1 MQTQQTQWQTL
12 QTEQDYDRALA
23 RLWQIFDSEPGTPE
37 DAEHD
42 LLVELI
48 LAYEDIH
55 YPIPLPTP
63 PGRPRILDRP
73 MASHPRR
80 PGPGHRQQR
89 TDRRHPRRPAGNHP
103 PNRRRP
109 PPKTQHRPPRPP
121 PPTRGYQPL
130 TPAPDHRNP
139 TGVGISPNQL

>member
-23 RLWQIFDSEPGTPE
+23 RLWEIFDSEPGTPE

-55 YPIPLPTP
+55 YPMDDPTP
-63 PGRPRILDRP
+63 LAALEFRMDQALMTIDDLLPALGSREQAAAILAGQQEITPQIANALHQKLNIDLRDLLP
-73 MASHPRR
+73 HP
-80 PGPGHRQQR
+80 
-89 TDRRHPRRPAGNHP
+89 A
-103 PNRRRP
+103 
-109 PPKTQHRPPRPP
+109 
-121 PPTRGYQPL
+121 
-130 TPAPDHRNP
+130 
-139 TGVGISPNQL
+139 QL

>member
-12 QTEQDYDRALA
+12 QTEQDYDRALD
-23 RLWQIFDSEPGTPE
+23 RLWEIFDSEPGTPE

-63 PGRPRILDRP
+63 LGALEFWIDQRNLTLDDLAPALGSRELAAAILAGQQEITPQIAEALHQKLDIDLRDLLP
-73 MASHPRR
+73 HPAA
-80 PGPGHRQQR
+80 
-89 TDRRHPRRPAGNHP
+89 T
-103 PNRRRP
+103 
-109 PPKTQHRPPRPP
+109 
-121 PPTRGYQPL
+121 
-130 TPAPDHRNP
+130 TP
-139 TGVGISPNQL
+139 